1 VTQQAGNILK
11 KGEQKEIK
19 VKDLLLDPENP
30 RFLALKQ
37 LHGMVDLTQKQ
48 LLEEIEKDDEIPT
61 LLKSIRKSGVKDPI
75 WVRETNDGH
84 YLVFEGNRRTYI
96 LNKLIE
102 EEVKPPTEVKYD
114 TVLANVI
121 PKNTSDTEMLLQRV
135 RLQAGKKTWG
145 PFSETAVTWSLRHD
159 HNLEEEDIAAELQI
173 SLREVRERLENFRLF
188 TEYVNT
194 TKNADP
200 HKFAFFAQ
208 APKRVKDWVL
218 ESSDNRSTY
227 FQLITPING
236 KQKIRSVATK
246 GGLRDFQHILD
257 DADAL
262 NALVKEDYTVEEA
275 LDLAKESDVRKS
287 MPFIKRLGNMA
298 INLQA
303 LNRAQIEQIRKD
315 RHVKTDLKKLRKACD
330 DIIARIEKE

>member
-1 VTQQAGNILK
+1 M
-11 KGEQKEIK
+11 KGDQKEIK
-19 VKDLLLDPENP
+19 VKDLLLDPDNP
-30 RFLALKQ
+30 RFLAIKQ
-37 LHGMVDLTQKQ
+37 LHGMTDLTQKQ

-61 LLKSIRKSGVKDPI
+61 LLKSIKKSGVKDPI
-75 WVRETNDGH
+75 WVRETDGQ

-96 LNKLIE
+96 LNKLLE
-102 EEVKPPTEVKYD
+102 EGVKPPRGVKYD
-114 TVLANVI
+114 NVMANII
-121 PKNTSDTEMLLQRV
+121 PENTSDTEMLLQRV

-145 PFSETAVTWSLRHD
+145 PFNEAAVTWALRHD
-159 HNLEEEDIAAELQI
+159 HHLEEEDIAAELQI
-173 SLREVRERLENFRLF
+173 SLRQVRERLENFRLF

-194 TKNADP
+194 TRNADP

-218 ESSDNRSTY
+218 ESPDTKATY
-227 FQLITPING
+227 FQLITPTNG

-257 DADAL
+257 DPDAL
-262 NALVKEDYTVEEA
+262 NALIKEDYTVEDA

-287 MPFIKRLGNMA
+287 MPFIKRLGNLA
-298 INLQA
+298 TNLQA

-315 RHVKTDLKKLRKACD
+315 RRVQTDLKKLRRACD
-330 DIIARIEKE
+330 EVIAKIGKE